1 MRQLR
6 AWRGRCSGE
15 GGGSADRVSNI
26 VVALPPLAVTGFTY
40 AKGRLLEP
48 CQPRFACPWNGEEAA
63 VVCVSIPV
71 AQATEDTRGLFQF
84 LVSEVS
90 ADCLSLLFLGL
101 P

>member
-1 MRQLR
+1 M
-6 AWRGRCSGE
+6 
-15 GGGSADRVSNI
+15 
-26 VVALPPLAVTGFTY
+26 VALPPLAVTGFTY